1 MKKLKNKILILLILT
16 VASLGGCCARPVPL
30 ESPSPPAL
38 FLDHTA
44 YPETFRTIHRCTL
57 SIGSRTFV
65 FNGYL
70 KVDRALN
77 TIKCVAQSDMGAT
90 VFKYVYRAGNLN
102 ILYCTPGFKP
112 DWIKKYALRD
122 ASLVCLPRSSA
133 RLPRETRQESILTDT
148 RLTRYRICK
157 HDTEIYTATFTY
169 SKGDRQEGCHGDFAI
184 PKTIT
189 IIDKSLDYR
198 LDIRVVDFRCIP
210 ENDS

>member
-1 MKKLKNKILILLILT
+1 MKKLKNKIFILLLLT
-16 VASLGGCCARPVPL
+16 VASLGGCCPGPVPL
-30 ESPSPPAL
+30 ESPPPPAL

-77 TIKCVAQSDMGAT
+77 TIKCVAQTDMGAT
-90 VFKYVYRAGNLN
+90 MFKYVYQDGNLN

-122 ASLVCLPRSSA
+122 ATLVCLPRSST
-133 RLPRETRQESILTDT
+133 RLSRGARQESLLTDT
-148 RLTRYRICK
+148 RLTRYRIRK

-169 SKGDRQEGCHGDFAI
+169 FKDDLQDGCPGDLAI

>member
-1 MKKLKNKILILLILT
+1 MIKIKNPILILLFLT
-16 VASLGGCCARPVPL
+16 VASLSGCCPRPVPL
-30 ESPSPPAL
+30 ESSPSPAL

-44 YPETFRTIHRCTL
+44 YPDSFRIIHRCTL
-57 SIGSRTFV
+57 SIGSRTFI

-70 KVDRALN
+70 KVNRVLN
-77 TIKCVAQSDMGAT
+77 TIKCVAQTDMGAT
-90 VFKYVYRAGNLN
+90 LFKYVYQDGNLT

-112 DWIKKYALRD
+112 DWIKKFALRD
-122 ASLVCLPRSSA
+122 ATLVCLPRSSA
-133 RLPRETRQESILTDT
+133 RLSRGTTQESVLNDT
-148 RLTRYRICK
+148 RLTRYLIRK
-157 HDTEIYTATFTY
+157 GDTEIYTATFTY
-169 SKGDRQEGCHGDFAI
+169 FNGDRQGGCSGDPAI